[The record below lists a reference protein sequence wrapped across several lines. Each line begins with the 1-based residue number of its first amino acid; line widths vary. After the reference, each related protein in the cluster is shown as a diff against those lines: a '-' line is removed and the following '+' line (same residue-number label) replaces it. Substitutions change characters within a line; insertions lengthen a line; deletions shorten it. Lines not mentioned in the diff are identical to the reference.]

1 MALKKD
7 KFEQMNRL
15 LRNYMINMK
24 HFYTELAPE
33 LDVTPQQAHTLFY
46 IEKHAGL
53 IQRELGDHFHL
64 RNASVTSMVKNLE
77 RDGYIIRKADHS
89 QHELSGFFLPKKVK
103 KRLMRLKKYLIKL
116 ICRLLPVSMKE
127 ILMQ

>member
-46 IEKHAGL
+46 MTNCQTKCN
-53 IQRELGDHFHL
+53 DFSK
-64 RNASVTSMVKNLE
+64 NTSY
-77 RDGYIIRKADHS
+77 G
-89 QHELSGFFLPKKVK
+89 
-103 KRLMRLKKYLIKL
+103 
-116 ICRLLPVSMKE
+116 VS
-127 ILMQ
+127 

>member
-33 LDVTPQQAHTLFY
+33 LDITPQQAHTLFY

-64 RNASVTSMVKNLE
+64 RNASVTRDCLKTKNS
-77 RDGYIIRKADHS
+77 GII
-89 QHELSGFFLPKKVK
+89 
-103 KRLMRLKKYLIKL
+103 
-116 ICRLLPVSMKE
+116 
-127 ILMQ
+127 

>member
-46 IEKHAGL
+46 IPEMS
-53 IQRELGDHFHL
+53 I
-64 RNASVTSMVKNLE
+64 
-77 RDGYIIRKADHS
+77 
-89 QHELSGFFLPKKVK
+89 
-103 KRLMRLKKYLIKL
+103 
-116 ICRLLPVSMKE
+116 
-127 ILMQ
+127 